1 MNQASNPP
9 PDIFL
14 KPGHDKRLAGGHPWV
29 YSNEIRMDQAAKALS
44 PGELVSIR
52 RVDGKPLGTA
62 NFNPHALIAARL
74 ISRQPGRAVDED
86 FLAGKLASA
95 RALRERLFARPFYR
109 LAHADADGL
118 PGFVVDRYGDC
129 LVCQVNTAGAEKL
142 LDPFLAALDR
152 ELAPVTVILR
162 ADSRARAAE
171 GLEPYCRVAKGIGG
185 GLIEGREGD
194 LLFAADPEKGQKT
207 GWFYDQREN
216 REFVSRLAPGGR
228 VLDLYCHTGGFGILA
243 ARAGAAQVCG
253 VDSSGPAL
261 DLARR
266 SAELNGV
273 AGKCE
278 WRRADVFQAVRELAE
293 AGEKFQLVIADPPAF
308 VTARKDLKPGLRAYR
323 KLAREAAGLVAPGG
337 YLAIASCSHQVEPAD
352 FANEVARGLTAASRQ
367 GRILRQAG
375 AGPDHPVHPHLPP
388 SAYLKVMVLQ
398 LD

>member
-62 NFNPHALIAARL
+62 SFNPHALIAARL